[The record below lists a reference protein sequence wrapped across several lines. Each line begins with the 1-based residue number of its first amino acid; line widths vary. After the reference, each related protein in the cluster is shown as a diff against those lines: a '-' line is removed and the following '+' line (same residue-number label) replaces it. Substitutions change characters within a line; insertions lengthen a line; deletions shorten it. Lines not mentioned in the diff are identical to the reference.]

1 MSNFTNTNT
10 NTNTNTYSN
19 KNNNSNTNNS
29 SSSNSN
35 KLSFNFCNN
44 CGKLGHNYQLCK
56 MPITSIGFIAFT
68 NNNNN
73 HNSDNINDDKN
84 IGNKNKFKFL
94 MIRRKDSLGYVD
106 FLRGR
111 YKVNNLEYL
120 QNMIN
125 EMTNDEKHRLLNK
138 GFDELWTNLWGCD
151 LGMNNRGEEKLS
163 RDKFNN
169 LRNGISIDNKFINLE
184 NIIKK
189 SNTNWVE
196 PEWGFPK
203 GRRNNSEKD
212 LDCAI
217 REFEEETGYL
227 YDDLNII
234 HNILPFEEIF
244 IGSNYK
250 SYKHKYFLAHIEPD
264 KEPQIKYQETEVSKI
279 EWKTIE
285 ECISSIRY
293 YNLEKID
300 LIKKINEILY
310 KYTIYY

>member
-1 MSNFTNTNT
+1 MSNF
-10 NTNTNTYSN
+10 TNTNTYSN
-19 KNNNSNTNNS
+19 KNNTSNTNNS
-29 SSSNSN
+29 SNSN
-35 KLSFNFCNN
+35 KMSFNFCNN

-68 NNNNN
+68 NNS
-73 HNSDNINDDKN
+73 HNSHNTSDNINNDKN
-84 IGNKNKFKFL
+84 IGIKNKFKFL

-125 EMTNDEKHRLLNK
+125 EMTNDEKDRLLNK

-169 LRNGISIDNKFINLE
+169 LRNGISIDSKFINLE

-189 SNTNWVE
+189 SNTNWIE

-227 YDDLNII
+227 YDDMNII

-264 KEPQIKYQETEVSKI
+264 KEPQIKYQETEVSKL
-279 EWKTIE
+279 EWKTID
-285 ECISSIRY
+285 ECISCIRC

-300 LIKKINEILY
+300 LIKRINEILY

>member
-1 MSNFTNTNT
+1 MSNFTNT

-29 SSSNSN
+29 SSSN

-68 NNNNN
+68 NNNHN
-73 HNSDNINDDKN
+73 HNSDNMNDDKN
-84 IGNKNKFKFL
+84 IGDKNKFKFL

-189 SNTNWVE
+189 SNTNWIE

>member
-1 MSNFTNTNT
+1 MSNF
-10 NTNTNTYSN
+10 TNTNTYSN

-29 SSSNSN
+29 SSSN

-68 NNNNN
+68 NN
-73 HNSDNINDDKN
+73 HNKIIDNVE
-84 IGNKNKFKFL
+84 GNKNKFKFL

-169 LRNGISIDNKFINLE
+169 LRNGISIDSKFINLE

-189 SNTNWVE
+189 SNTNWDE

-227 YDDLNII
+227 YDDMNII

-264 KEPQIKYQETEVSKI
+264 KEPQIKYQETEVSKL
-279 EWKTIE
+279 EWKTID
-285 ECISSIRY
+285 ECISCIRC

-300 LIKKINEILY
+300 LIKRINEILY
-310 KYTIYY
+310 NYTIYY

>member
-1 MSNFTNTNT
+1 MSNF
-10 NTNTNTYSN
+10 TNTNTYSN

-29 SSSNSN
+29 SSSN

-68 NNNNN
+68 NNNHN
-73 HNSDNINDDKN
+73 HNSNNISDDKN
-84 IGNKNKFKFL
+84 IGTKNKFKFL

-169 LRNGISIDNKFINLE
+169 LRNGINIDNKFINLE

-189 SNTNWVE
+189 SNTNWIE

>member
-1 MSNFTNTNT
+1 MSNF
-10 NTNTNTYSN
+10 TNTNTYSN
-19 KNNNSNTNNS
+19 KNNNSNTNNTS
-29 SSSNSN
+29 SSN

-68 NNNNN
+68 NNNHN

-84 IGNKNKFKFL
+84 IGDKNKFKFL

-189 SNTNWVE
+189 SNTNWIE

-227 YDDLNII
+227 YDDMNII

>member
-1 MSNFTNTNT
+1 MSNFTNTN
-10 NTNTNTYSN
+10 SN
-19 KNNNSNTNNS
+19 KNNTSNINNANNN
-29 SSSNSN
+29 SNSN

-68 NNNNN
+68 NNSDNSD
-73 HNSDNINDDKN
+73 NSDNISNHKN
-84 IGNKNKFKFL
+84 MGNKNVGNKNKFKFL

-125 EMTNDEKHRLLNK
+125 EMTNDEKDRLLNK
-138 GFDELWTNLWGCD
+138 GFDELWINLWGCD

-189 SNTNWVE
+189 SNTNWIE

-250 SYKHKYFLAHIEPD
+250 SYKHKYFLAHIEAD

-279 EWKTIE
+279 DWKTIE